1 MAEEGVQR
9 RLTTILA
16 VDVVGYSRLM
26 ERDEAGTLSA
36 LKVRRKT
43 LLEPLVT
50 KYRGRVFKVTGDGV
64 LVEFASTVNAV
75 QCAVDLQ
82 RDMAAANA
90 ELPADRHILLRI
102 GVNLG
107 DVVVEGSDLYG
118 DGVNIA
124 ARIEALADPGGICIA
139 ANVQEQVE
147 QKLRLAL
154 TDLGPQ
160 KLKNIE
166 RAIRVY
172 RVAPANTAAP
182 RPPLPLP
189 DRPSIA
195 VLPFQNMSG
204 DTEQEYFTDGIVEEI
219 ITALSRMRWLFV
231 IARNSSF
238 TYKGRAV
245 DVKQVGRELGVRY
258 VLEGSVRKAADRLRI
273 TGQLIEAST
282 GVHLWAERFDG
293 GLDNVF
299 ELQDRVASS
308 VIGAIAPK
316 LEQAEIE
323 RAKRKP
329 TDSLDAYD
337 YYLRGMASIY
347 RGTKDGID
355 EGLRLFYKAIELDP
369 DFAAA
374 YGLAAW
380 CYFWRMANGWMSDR
394 PREIAEVTR
403 LVGRVTELGKDD
415 AVALSFSGLALGYV
429 TGDAKTAAALTDRA
443 LTLNPNLAAAWSA
456 SGWVKACH
464 GDPDAA
470 IEHLAHAM
478 RLSPLDPLK
487 FFMLTFMAFAHFI
500 AGRYDEAWQLAE
512 TASREQPYYL
522 TGLRIAAACNALAGR
537 QEESRR
543 YIARLLQLDPDL
555 RLANLKDRV
564 GQIRPDYS
572 AKYVDAL
579 RQAGLPE

>member
-9 RLTTILA
+9 RLTTIMA

-26 ERDEAGTLSA
+26 ERDEAGTLTT
-36 LKVRRKT
+36 LKARRKT
-43 LLEPLVT
+43 LLEPLVA
-50 KYRGRVFKVTGDGV
+50 KYRGRIFKLTGDGV
-64 LVEFASTVNAV
+64 FTEFASTVNAV
-75 QCAVDLQ
+75 QCALDLQ
-82 RDMAAANA
+82 RDMATANA

-147 QKLRLAL
+147 QKLRLAA

-172 RVAPANTAAP
+172 RVAPAPDAAVP
-182 RPPLPLP
+182 RPTLPLP

-204 DTEQEYFTDGIVEEI
+204 DAEQEYFTDGIVEEI

-282 GVHLWAERFDG
+282 GVHLWADRFDG
-293 GLDNVF
+293 GLDNIF

-337 YYLRGMASIY
+337 YHLQGMANIY

-443 LTLNPNLAAAWSA
+443 LILNPNLAAAWSA
-456 SGWVKACH
+456 KRLGKGLSRRSRPRDRASGACH
-464 GDPDAA
+464 AA
-470 IEHLAHAM
+470 EPARSAQVLHAD
-478 RLSPLDPLK
+478 L
-487 FFMLTFMAFAHFI
+487 H
-500 AGRYDEAWQLAE
+500 
-512 TASREQPYYL
+512 
-522 TGLRIAAACNALAGR
+522 GLRAFH
-537 QEESRR
+537 RR
-543 YIARLLQLDPDL
+543 KI
-555 RLANLKDRV
+555 
-564 GQIRPDYS
+564 
-572 AKYVDAL
+572 
-579 RQAGLPE
+579 